1 METLLIFLLKNTVCA
16 GILLLYYHLALRNK
30 KFHYYNRFYLL
41 AIIVTSLLLPFLNIR
56 WFTVHSSNEQVVQLF
71 NIIYTEGGEKE
82 AVSRTG
88 SWFSWPNAL
97 PLFALAASG
106 VLLLIQGLKIMA
118 IFRLKKRYPTENL
131 ERIDIINTDL
141 PQAPFSFLNNLFW
154 RNDILLSEETGQ
166 QIFRHELT
174 HIKQKHTWDKLFMQV
189 VLCFC
194 WMNPFYWLIRR
205 ELFLIH
211 EFIADEKAVGDQDAS
226 AFAAMLLRSQ
236 FSSFAFAPAHP
247 FAYSPVKR
255 RLQMLTGSHKASYS
269 YVRRLMILPLL
280 ILVTGL
286 FAFRIAQEQ
295 AAAANVA
302 VAQHP
307 FKLVVDAGHGGT
319 DMGTY
324 GVNNAVEKDFT
335 LLIARKIKAL
345 APEYGIDVVL
355 TRDADQTVPLQDRT
369 RLAAS
374 EKANAFVSVH
384 LNAQQSATKKLS
396 GMEVY
401 ISGQNDYTRQSSLMG
416 SILIGSLSGSFNTK
430 QALLVERQ
438 PVWVLKHASMPA
450 VLIECGYITNA
461 NDLAEVQNENR
472 LTLLARK
479 ILAGIALYAN
489 QPATAGPEQRGIPLP
504 VTATGAGEAS
514 RLNKK
519 RQTATP
525 ASDKSNITVTSI
537 ELIQGR
543 GATGGEDAA
552 QPVASVHQATA
563 TPRLIT
569 ISSNDLTAH
578 RDSVQLKLTADAL
591 YILNGEEIDVAAV
604 KQLNPATI
612 ESMSVYKGSAA
623 INKYGTAGANGV
635 IEIYTKQ
642 QTGTDRNGS
651 YSTAPF

>member
-41 AIIVTSLLLPFLNIR
+41 AIVATSLLLPFLNIR

-82 AVSRTG
+82 VVNRTG
-88 SWFSWPNAL
+88 SWFSWSNAL
-97 PLFALAASG
+97 PLFALAASC
-106 VLLLIQGLKIMA
+106 VLLLVQWLKVLA

-211 EFIADEKAVGDQDAS
+211 EFIADEKAVGDKDAG

-280 ILVTGL
+280 LLVTGL

-295 AAAANVA
+295 AEEASVA

-324 GVNNAVEKDFT
+324 GANNAVEKDFT

-345 APEYGIDVVL
+345 SPEYGIDVVL
-355 TRDADQTVPLQDRT
+355 TRDADKTVPLQDRT

-374 EKANAFVSVH
+374 EKANAFVSLH
-384 LNAQQSATKKLS
+384 LNAQHSATKNLA

-401 ISGQNDYTRQSSLMG
+401 ISEQNGYARQSSLMG
-416 SILIGSLSGSFNTK
+416 STLISSLSSSFTIK
-430 QALLVERQ
+430 PALLVERQ
-438 PVWVLKHASMPA
+438 PVWVLKHAAMPA

-461 NDLAEVQNENR
+461 SDLAEVQNENR

-489 QPATAGPEQRGIPLP
+489 QPATAAPEQPGIPLP
-504 VTATGAGEAS
+504 AAAAGETS

-519 RQTATP
+519 RQTAP
-525 ASDKSNITVTSI
+525 AASDKSNITVTNT
-537 ELIQGR
+537 ELVQGR
-543 GATGGEDAA
+543 TAPGSEDAA
-552 QPVASVHQATA
+552 QPAARAYQATA
-563 TPRLIT
+563 TPRLISIT
-569 ISSNDLTAH
+569 LNNSTPAPRNDSAQIELP
-578 RDSVQLKLTADAL
+578 QDAL
-591 YILNGEEIDVAAV
+591 YILDGKITNVFEL
-604 KQLNPATI
+604 KQLNPSAI
-612 ESMSVYKGSAA
+612 SRMSVFKGKSA
-623 INKYGTAGANGV
+623 ILKYGMDGKNGA

-642 QTGTDRNGS
+642 GDRSDAGNPVN
-651 YSTAPF
+651 AF